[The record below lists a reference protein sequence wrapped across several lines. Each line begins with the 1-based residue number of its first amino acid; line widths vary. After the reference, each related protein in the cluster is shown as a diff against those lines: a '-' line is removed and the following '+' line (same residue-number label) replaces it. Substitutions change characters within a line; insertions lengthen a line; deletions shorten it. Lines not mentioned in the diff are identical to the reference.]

1 MLLLPCCCLLLL
13 LLLRYASRVAGFV
26 QKCCLE
32 IWHVSMA
39 HNYLLARL
47 PRVLPVVAFVTLL
60 LYANSIVASADRE
73 LIGATTGGH
82 PTFAESAA
90 ALENGFEN
98 FGNLLR
104 NGSVH
109 ELAGEDVPMDHC
121 LSDGCRLDAWSLTV
135 VVPFFKRMSRF
146 EEVTN
151 AIVASTA
158 RIDRIIF
165 VLNGSPLEREILGKV
180 AEFKRH
186 ESVVGRSIVV
196 DTIVSS
202 LEIGFYFRFMVAQVL
217 DTSFVAF
224 VDDDQIVGPD
234 FFEICLQSMHIQKF
248 FGLCGVRGGTYIV
261 GSPAWHSAWKD
272 RKQGH
277 NFIDYAATWGPGA
290 SLDSLWSVM
299 VMPASWVKLVFRER
313 LWTSKTS
320 EDFTIPYLVRKYAG
334 VNSNS
339 VSTESDIHDIF
350 GYTTEIYREDNRSWD
365 GLVPVP
371 LGIHESKR
379 HGLIDKNDRAHNYL
393 RYEVLEH
400 LRQRGEFLKWAASAP
415 SRQRTLVVIGSK
427 IQARFVASKLPHI
440 LQGQSGGKIGS
451 CELGV
456 VWQHCSPN
464 VVAADY
470 AIAIVADNSLDDG
483 TASAEDAIL
492 SILGI
497 DMRDELNYH
506 STSIY
511 RYLNGWDYPRAPAP
525 TFTFSDL
532 LLNLGAAMRV
542 ERAKEVIILAGDGG
556 AEAAAAAL
564 VARLCKVPRITVV
577 DTGTCHEGTCGAP
590 DAPKGNGPD
599 PERNGSNSMFTPEFV
614 RQMAGAASETQTD
627 TPEQLHQQKIKAAI
641 DLLRENNY
649 IVRNPERVT
658 DESEL

>member
-1 MLLLPCCCLLLL
+1 
-13 LLLRYASRVAGFV
+13 
-26 QKCCLE
+26 
-32 IWHVSMA
+32 MA
-39 HNYLLARL
+39 YNHPL
-47 PRVLPVVAFVTLL
+47 PRVLPVVAFVLSL
-60 LYANSIVASADRE
+60 LYASSIVASAE
-73 LIGATTGGH
+73 LLGATSDGQ
-82 PTFAESAA
+82 PMFAESAA
-90 ALENGFEN
+90 ALKNGFEN

-104 NGSVH
+104 NESVH

-121 LSDGCRLDAWSLTV
+121 LSDGCILDAWSLTV

-146 EEVTN
+146 EEVTS

-165 VLNGSPLEREILGKV
+165 ALNGSPLEREILAKV
-180 AEFKRH
+180 AEFKQH
-186 ESVVGRSIVV
+186 ESVVGRSIAV
-196 DTIVSS
+196 DTIISS
-202 LEIGFYFRFMVAQVL
+202 LEIGFFFRFMVAQVL

-248 FGLCGVRGGTYIV
+248 FGICGVRGGTYTV
-261 GSPAWHSAWKD
+261 GSPAWYSAWKD
-272 RKQGH
+272 RNLGH
-277 NFIDYAATWGPGA
+277 KDFVNFATTFGPGA
-290 SLDSLWSVM
+290 SLDSLSSVM

-320 EDFTIPYLVRKYAG
+320 EDMTIPYLVRKYAG

-339 VSTESDIHDIF
+339 VSTETDIHDIL
-350 GYTTEIYREDNRSWD
+350 GYRTEIYREENRSWA

-379 HGLIDKNDRAHNYL
+379 HGLIDKTDRAHNYL

-400 LRQRGEFLKWAASAP
+400 HRERGEFLKWAASAP

-427 IQARFVASKLPHI
+427 IQAHFVVSKLPHI
-440 LQGQSGGKIGS
+440 LQGQRGGAIGS

-456 VWQHCSPN
+456 VWQDCSPN
-464 VVAADY
+464 VMAADY

-542 ERAKEVIILAGDGG
+542 ERAKEVVVLAGDGG

-564 VARLCKVPRITVV
+564 VARLCSVPRITVV
-577 DTGTCHEGTCGAP
+577 DTGTCHDGTCGAP
-590 DAPKGNGPD
+590 DAHKTNVP
-599 PERNGSNSMFTPEFV
+599 NSMFTQEFV
-614 RQMAGAASETQTD
+614 RQMAGTAFETQTD
-627 TPEQLHQQKIKAAI
+627 TSEHLHQQKIRAAI
-641 DLLRENNY
+641 ALLRENNY
-649 IVRNPERVT
+649 IVRDPEKVT
-658 DESEL
+658 DKSEL